1 MQEFLQVAVIGVITV
16 LLTSLLKKRSGE
28 LALLLTLTACI
39 VVALILVKM
48 TQPVLDFL
56 SKLRDLAGVDN
67 ELMIPMLKT
76 IGIGLLT
83 QICAN
88 VCADA
93 GESSIAK
100 LIELC
105 GGILAVYV
113 ALPLLEAVI
122 QMIETMGGG

>member
-1 MQEFLQVAVIGVITV
+1 MQEFLQVAVIGIITV

-28 LALLLTLTACI
+28 LALLLTLTACV

-56 SKLRDLAGVDN
+56 SKLRDLAGLDN

-88 VCADA
+88 ICADA